1 MVFLP
6 DPPPPPHILNMI
18 KWHIP
23 NCKNKKKTR
32 TSTKPQIKTK
42 DTVIHGYITKLLI
55 IFFMVI
61 SAKNTEK
68 GNSCLYDTLQIYRIG
83 KAVSI
88 LCLKKNETWWIL
100 NAYNYIRK

>member
-1 MVFLP
+1 
-6 DPPPPPHILNMI
+6 
-18 KWHIP
+18 
-23 NCKNKKKTR
+23 
-32 TSTKPQIKTK
+32 
-42 DTVIHGYITKLLI
+42 
-55 IFFMVI
+55 MVI

-68 GNSCLYDTLQIYRIG
+68 GNSCLYDRLQIYRIG